1 MDIWSEL
8 RNLPLSNIWIAINN
22 VMLQKW
28 ILSLAGCLLLF
39 SVDGQKDIS
48 WDIKTGNELAVKIEK
63 TVGIVHWPNAEKTV
77 KDIGNHLVEQL
88 TANPFVFSFQII
100 DQQEPNAFALPGGHV
115 YISRGLMALIIPLY
129 DSPLYSIFKHM
140 CTRLFG

>member
-77 KDIGNHLVEQL
+77 KDIGNRLVEQL